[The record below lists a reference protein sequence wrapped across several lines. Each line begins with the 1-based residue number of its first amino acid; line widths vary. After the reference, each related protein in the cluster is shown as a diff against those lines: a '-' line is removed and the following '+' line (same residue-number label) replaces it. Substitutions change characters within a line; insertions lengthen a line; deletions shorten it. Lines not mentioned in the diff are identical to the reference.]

1 MVRFQGFGDVEFLHD
16 LFALFHFSST
26 TLPFTDLFLCLMP
39 FYLRG
44 SVNRGDSVRPWMTAA
59 LVVNA
64 YH

>member
-26 TLPFTDLFLCLMP
+26 TLSFTGLFPIP

-44 SVNRGDSVRPWMTAA
+44 SVNRGDSVRPWMT
-59 LVVNA
+59 
-64 YH
+64 